1 MSTPSGTTRIDDRCT
16 PRLVRSVTSAELV
29 ASTAVALRP
38 MAGSSLIRAAD
49 APSALTTSVRSATLR
64 SVTPR
69 ERNSCTIGM
78 LRSRAAASAARPLVQ
93 RIACTTSGRSSC
105 HWLRSGPLKA
115 GTRSSSPASP
125 ELAVGVVARDRSGGD
140 VLDPDACVELGP
152 VGLIRQVLLGV
163 YGHLVA
169 LPGEL
174 AGELVEPDV
183 IVVKAG
189 ASAGVQGS
197 GVLGYYGDL
206 HQGPL
211 ASNLSHGV
219 R

>member
-1 MSTPSGTTRIDDRCT
+1 MSAAVSSRGRPFRLATGPSGVNRLVSTPSGTTRIEDRCT
-16 PRLVRSVTSAELV
+16 PRLARSATSAELV

-125 ELAVGVVARDRSGGD
+125 SSPSASAPGTGPAVMCSTRTPAWSSARSG
-140 VLDPDACVELGP
+140 
-152 VGLIRQVLLGV
+152 
-163 YGHLVA
+163 
-169 LPGEL
+169 
-174 AGELVEPDV
+174 
-183 IVVKAG
+183 
-189 ASAGVQGS
+189 
-197 GVLGYYGDL
+197 
-206 HQGPL
+206 
-211 ASNLSHGV
+211 
-219 R
+219 